1 MVVAGL
7 DFGTQSVKVLVYDS
21 SKKEVLALTSHP
33 FELISKDDGAREQ
46 KASWYIDGLKDCFSK
61 IDKSIKER
69 IEALAVSG
77 QQHGFVPVAANGEV
91 LANVKLWCDTSTAR
105 ECDELTSLY
114 GSKEELVRNVGN
126 AILPGY
132 TASKI
137 LAFKKRCSELYSRLA
152 YVLLPHDYI
161 NYYLTGN
168 IIMERGDAS
177 GTALYNI
184 YENKWDEKLCS
195 LIDKELIEKLPAV
208 TDSKGI
214 VGTVKAD
221 VCKEL
226 GLNDGVVVA
235 AGGGDN
241 MMSAIGTGT
250 VENGSL
256 TMSLGTSGT
265 LFAYSDAPVTD
276 VKCRLAGFASSSGGY
291 LPLLCTM
298 NCTVAS
304 ENMRGLFSL
313 DVKEFDKEAE
323 NAPIGAE
330 GIVLLPFFNGERVP
344 NFPKGEGVL
353 AGMNMS
359 NIKASNI
366 ARATLEG
373 VSFEFLLGIEAFRE
387 SGFVASSLSLTGG
400 GSKSAIWRQIIAD
413 LTGLEVR
420 VPLVKEAAAF
430 GAALQALAASEKKDL
445 RLIAKEH
452 IEFDNTKEAH
462 PVSSRR
468 CEYERAYRKW
478 KSYMDTL
485 GGLYE

>member
-21 SKKEVLALTSHP
+21 SKKEVLALISHP
-33 FELISKDDGAREQ
+33 FELISGDDGVREQ
-46 KASWYIDGLKDCFSK
+46 LASWYIDGLRDCFSR

-69 IEALAVSG
+69 IEALSISG
-77 QQHGFVPVAANGEV
+77 QQHGFVPVAANGDV

-105 ECDELTSLY
+105 ECDELTRLY
-114 GSKEELVRNVGN
+114 GSKEELIRNVGN

-137 LAFKKRCSELYSRLA
+137 LAFKKSHPELYSKMA

-168 IIMERGDAS
+168 ITMERGDAS

-184 YENKWDEKLCS
+184 YENRWDERLCS
-195 LIDKELIEKLPAV
+195 LIDDELIKKLPAV
-208 TDSKGI
+208 SDSKGI
-214 VGTVKAD
+214 AGIVKED
-221 VCKEL
+221 VSKEL
-226 GLNDGVVVA
+226 GLRSGVLVA

-265 LFAYSDAPVTD
+265 LFAYSDHPVTD
-276 VKCRLAGFASSSGGY
+276 TKCRLAGFASSTGGY

-323 NAPIGAE
+323 RAPIGAE

-344 NFPKGEGVL
+344 NFPRGEGVL

-373 VSFEFLLGIEAFRE
+373 VSFEFLLGLEAFKE
-387 SGFVASSLSLTGG
+387 SGFEAQSLSLTGG

-430 GAALQALAASEKKDL
+430 GAALQALSVSEKRDLSLVVKD
-445 RLIAKEH
+445 H
-452 IEFDNTKEAH
+452 IGFDNTKEAH
-462 PVSSRR
+462 PIASRR
-468 CEYERAYRKW
+468 IEYEKAYRKW
-478 KSYMDTL
+478 KSYMDSL

>member
-21 SKKEVLALTSHP
+21 LKKEVLSLVSHP
-33 FELISKDDGAREQ
+33 FDLISKDDGSREQ
-46 KASWYIDGLKDCFSK
+46 IASWYIDGLKDCFSK

-69 IEALAVSG
+69 IEALSVSG
-77 QQHGFVPVAANGEV
+77 QQHGFVPLSENGEV
-91 LANVKLWCDTSTAR
+91 LANVKLWCDTSTAK
-105 ECDELTSLY
+105 ECEELTSLY
-114 GSKEELVRNVGN
+114 GSKEELIKNVGN

-137 LAFKKRCSELYSRLA
+137 LAFKKTHPDLYDKMA

-195 LIDKELIEKLPAV
+195 LIDENLIKKLPV
-208 TDSKGI
+208 VKDSKGI
-214 VGTVKAD
+214 VGTVRAD
-221 VCKEL
+221 VAKEL
-226 GLNDGVVVA
+226 ELNDNVAVA

-265 LFAYSDAPVTD
+265 LFAYSDLPVTD
-276 VKCRLAGFASSSGGY
+276 IKCRLAGFASSSGGY

-304 ENMRGLFSL
+304 ENMRRLFTL
-313 DVKEFDKEAE
+313 DVKDFDKEAE
-323 NAPIGAE
+323 KAPIGSE
-330 GIVLLPFFNGERVP
+330 GILLLPFFNGERVP

-359 NIKASNI
+359 NIKVSNI

-373 VSFEFLLGIEAFRE
+373 VSFEFLLGIEAFKE
-387 SGFVASSLSLTGG
+387 SGFEAHSISLTGG
-400 GSKSAIWRQIIAD
+400 GSKSSIWRQIIAD

-430 GAALQALAASEKKDL
+430 GAALQALSVLEKKEL
-445 RLIAKEH
+445 VKIVKEH

-462 PVSSRR
+462 PDASRKS
-468 CEYERAYRKW
+468 EYERAYKKW
-478 KSYMDTL
+478 KSYMDSL

>member
-7 DFGTQSVKVLVYDS
+7 DFGTQSVKMLVYDS
-21 SKKEVLALTSHP
+21 SKKEVLALISHP
-33 FELISKDDGAREQ
+33 FDLISGDDGVREQ
-46 KASWYIDGLKDCFSK
+46 LASWYIDGLRDCFSR

-69 IEALAVSG
+69 IEALSISG
-77 QQHGFVPVAANGEV
+77 QQHGFVPVAANGDV

-105 ECDELTSLY
+105 ECDELTRLY
-114 GSKEELVRNVGN
+114 GSREELIRNVGN

-137 LAFKKRCSELYSRLA
+137 LAFKESHPELYSKMA

-168 IIMERGDAS
+168 ITMERGDAS

-184 YENKWDEKLCS
+184 YENRWDERLCS
-195 LIDKELIEKLPAV
+195 LIDDELIKKLPAV
-208 TDSKGI
+208 SDSKGI
-214 VGTVKAD
+214 AGIVKED
-221 VCKEL
+221 VSKEL
-226 GLNDGVVVA
+226 GLRSGVLVA

-265 LFAYSDAPVTD
+265 LFAYSDHPVTD
-276 VKCRLAGFASSSGGY
+276 TKCRLAGFASSTGGY

-323 NAPIGAE
+323 RAPIGAE

-344 NFPKGEGVL
+344 NFPRGEGVL

-373 VSFEFLLGIEAFRE
+373 VSFEFLLGLEAFKE
-387 SGFVASSLSLTGG
+387 SGFEAQSLSLTGG

-430 GAALQALAASEKKDL
+430 GAALQALSVSEKRDL
-445 RLIAKEH
+445 SLVVNDH
-452 IEFDNTKEAH
+452 IGFDNTKEAH
-462 PVSSRR
+462 PIASRR
-468 CEYERAYRKW
+468 IEYEKAYRKW
-478 KSYMDTL
+478 KSYMDSL